1 MVTASP
7 TPHCIH
13 VQPKHTTHFA
23 PNPTGNSKHE
33 TNREKKV
40 TKVDVQLWAEQLS
53 VAQHEVT
60 KVDVQLLAEQDGE
73 CEAMGLEPHPIAG
86 VQCVRNQ
93 QMPHTVKR
101 GSQEHSQAIV
111 VAQAKLVARKAACD
125 RNAQEVLATARQ
137 KTKDLQDIRQKTK
150 DLQDFNDEL
159 EAKRDKA
166 NEIKQRIKKKEP
178 QVKQPNYERGGSASS
193 SSLFTVARP
202 SAARAPQYVYMHVK
216 TAKRTKTC
224 EVD

>member
-33 TNREKKV
+33 TYREKKA
-40 TKVDVQLWAEQLS
+40 TKVDVP
-53 VAQHEVT
+53 
-60 KVDVQLLAEQDGE
+60 EQDGE
-73 CEAMGLEPHPIAG
+73 CEAIGLEPHPIAG
-86 VQCVRNQ
+86 VQCVHNPQ
-93 QMPHTVKR
+93 WPHRFKR

-224 EVD
+224 EVG